1 LTDIHP
7 RKKRP
12 YSKPVLRRLD
22 PEAVLAKLMKLAEEG
37 DTEAVRL
44 LEICSMPLVEDDS
57 GHRNPRDDTAP

>member
-1 LTDIHP
+1 
-7 RKKRP
+7 
-12 YSKPVLRRLD
+12 LD